1 MWNVLVRLY
10 HRLGS
15 PKHFYEMSRYW
26 VQILLIIAIPI
37 VAYGLYNGLFIAPAD
52 YQQGDSYRIIYI
64 HVPAA
69 IIALQAYMVM
79 AVAGIF
85 FLVWKMKMAV
95 IVIRSLAPIGT
106 VFTAIALITGSLWG
120 KPTWGTYWQWD
131 ARMTSMLILL
141 FMYLGV
147 LALGS
152 ALQFN
157 RSRELQ
163 DRLISILPIVG
174 SVMVPIIKYSVVW
187 WNSLHQGSTFKLFGK
202 SSMAPEMLEPFRWC
216 IFGFFL
222 LFIALVIW
230 DMRTEILDREKQS
243 NWVKKLFAVNV

>member
-1 MWNVLVRLY
+1 MWNALKRLY

-15 PKHFYEMSRYW
+15 PKHFYEMSNRW
-26 VQILLIIAIPI
+26 VPVLLMFAVPM
-37 VAYGLYNGLFIAPAD
+37 VLYGLYTGLFVAPAD
-52 YQQGDSYRIIYI
+52 YQQGESFRIIYI

-69 IIALQAYMVM
+69 ILAIQAYMGM
-79 AVAGIF
+79 AIAGLF
-85 FLVWKMKMAV
+85 FLVWRMKMSA
-95 IVIRSLAPIGT
+95 IAISALAPIGT
-106 VFTAIALITGSLWG
+106 MFAAVALITGSLWG

-141 FMYLGV
+141 FMYLGI
-147 LALGS
+147 LALQS

-163 DRLISILPIVG
+163 DRLIATLAIVG
-174 SVMVPIIKYSVVW
+174 SVMIPIIKYSVVW
-187 WNSLHQGSTFKLFGK
+187 WNSLHQGSTFKVFGK

-222 LFIALVIW
+222 LFVALVIW
-230 DMRTEILDREKQS
+230 DMRTEILDRERHSK
-243 NWVKKLFAVNV
+243 WVKQLLLK